1 MKRRLFIL
9 AAFAALSSGASASP
23 VLFDFD
29 SSPKYTP
36 LPIEVTVGGI
46 TAHLSAT
53 GEGFS
58 VQAAD
63 TLGFTPA
70 GFGGN
75 CIYPSSVFQ
84 ADLIISFSTQL
95 SDFSIMFSTEEY
107 GSDSA
112 ATMRATGFRN
122 GVNVGTNTAMAPN
135 PGTWP
140 VGTLTLS
147 SATAFDKVV
156 VHYDKP
162 PVNGENWGPVFLADN
177 MTVTAVPEPASLA
190 VLAIGLAALIHLR
203 RSHHS

>member
-9 AAFAALSSGASASP
+9 TALAALSSSAFANP
-23 VLFDFD
+23 VVFTFD

-36 LPIEVTVGGI
+36 LPIDVTEGGI
-46 TAHLSAT
+46 TAHLVGT
-53 GEGFS
+53 NYGFS

-63 TLGFTPA
+63 TLGFTPP

-75 CIYPSSVFQ
+75 CIYPDSIYA
-84 ADLIISFSTQL
+84 ADLIITFSTLL

-112 ATMRATGFRN
+112 ATMRATGSRN
-122 GVNVGTNTAMAPN
+122 GIDVATNTAMAPN

-147 SATAFDKVV
+147 SPTAFDTVV

-203 RSHHS
+203 RSSQS